1 MAHGYGTGAGDWT
14 PSSRRDPRDRD
25 PLDPRAPGET
35 GTGRHGT
42 QRGGTHDA
50 ESPDRDRGV
59 GRRRAADAP
68 TSGAG
73 APDRFNGFVERKPP
87 PPRGGTQDRLGT
99 PDRTGRGFGRDG
111 GSQDRSGTPGRGTQD
126 RAGAPGSGIPDRA
139 GAPGRGA
146 QDRSGAPGRGTQDRG
161 GLGRGGTF
169 DQGTPPAR
177 PGAPVTG
184 PSGFEPGRRG
194 AEPGRGQT
202 PPPGTGRRPVPGG
215 PVPGEPPGARNGA
228 LARPRG
234 VGDPPPPPVPVARGA
249 TTAAPRRGVEPPT
262 QRPGGPGTLPAP
274 VSPGLPARPGAMPP
288 GRTTAPANP
297 ANPVRVTPPPT
308 RPAVAPPP
316 PPPPPQRTGGIR
328 PADAASRFQRLPI
341 NPNLSNR
348 WKKTLSVLGVIA
360 VLAAC
365 GVGSVLMVL
374 DEKNSSGAQ
383 ANSSPPPT
391 AMPVDISSR
400 EVDGKPLTIQE
411 VFPASKIV
419 IDVNKPTEAYT
430 LVKSQVLKDC
440 RATTNGDITKLI
452 AKLGC
457 SQVVRGT
464 LRSPNGQYLVTGGIV
479 NLDTVASAEQA
490 YEAIKPIVDAGKG
503 RFLGYAPDSKT
514 RPLALSSTHAGWNI
528 KGHYLVYCVIARS
541 DGDEIAVGDPFAK
554 QILYDVIE
562 FYLRGKVLEDRA
574 YDPITPSGATDASAA
589 PASAPSAG

>member
-25 PLDPRAPGET
+25 PQDPRTPGET
-35 GTGRHGT
+35 RASRHGT
-42 QRGGTHDA
+42 QRGDTHDA
-50 ESPDRDRGV
+50 ESPDRGDRGS
-59 GRRRAADAP
+59 GRRRAPEAP
-68 TSGAG
+68 TSGG
-73 APDRFNGFVERKPP
+73 APDRFNGFTEHKPP
-87 PPRGGTQDRLGT
+87 PSRGGTQDRFGS
-99 PDRTGRGFGRDG
+99 PDRSGRGFGRG
-111 GSQDRSGTPGRGTQD
+111 GAAPDRAGTPDRGTPDRGTPDRGTPGRGTQD
-126 RAGAPGSGIPDRA
+126 RTGS
-139 GAPGRGA
+139 PGRGA
-146 QDRSGAPGRGTQDRG
+146 GFDRG
-161 GLGRGGTF
+161 LPPSSGGPTAY
-169 DQGTPPAR
+169 DG
-177 PGAPVTG
+177 
-184 PSGFEPGRRG
+184 GRRG
-194 AEPGRGQT
+194 AEPPRTAEPGRGQSA
-202 PPPGTGRRPVPGG
+202 PPGTGRRPAPGG
-215 PVPGEPPGARNGA
+215 PVPGEPPGARNGS

-234 VGDPPPPPVPVARGA
+234 VGDPPPPPVQAGRGA
-249 TTAAPRRGVEPPT
+249 PAAPPRRGTEQPG
-262 QRPGGPGTLPAP
+262 QRPGTLPAP
-274 VSPGLPARPGAMPP
+274 VSPGLPARTGGGPGS
-288 GRTTAPANP
+288 RTAAPVGP

-308 RPAVAPPP
+308 RPSITAPP
-316 PPPPPQRTGGIR
+316 PPPPPQRTGGMR
-328 PADAASRFQRLPI
+328 PADAGGRFQRLPI
-341 NPNLSNR
+341 NPNMSNR
-348 WKKTLSVLGVIA
+348 WKKTLSVLGVVA
-360 VLAAC
+360 VLAVCA
-365 GVGSVLMVL
+365 VGSFLMVL

-391 AMPVDISSR
+391 ATPVDISSR
-400 EVDGKPLTIQE
+400 EVDGKPLTTQE

-430 LVKSQVLKDC
+430 LVKAQVLKDC
-440 RATTNGDITKLI
+440 RATTNGDLTKLI

-574 YDPITPSGATDASAA
+574 FDPIAASGVADPSATP
-589 PASAPSAG
+589 APSAG